1 MTQTKQQVILRKKTS
16 GIAVVLLDCPGKLN
30 SLSSEVTAEL
40 EQVLTEVE
48 NDSSVKALVMVS
60 GKPDTFLSGADL
72 REISK
77 VSDAETAEAKSRNGQ
92 DILNRVAALDKPTVI
107 GINGICLGGGLELAL
122 SFDQRIATDWEMTLL
137 GLPEVRLGLIPGMGG
152 TQRLPRLIGLQNGL
166 EMILSS
172 EPVSAAR
179 ALELGLI
186 DEIVK
191 PDDLLERCQQR
202 ALELMQS
209 GRQAKRQLAERQT
222 AMIDLDES
230 KWTKILATAERS
242 MRIKTKGRY
251 PAPLKAIDAIRTGL
265 KSGMEIGLRAEAKA
279 FGDLAASETAKN
291 LIALF
296 FNTEF
301 AKATAAMMSAKMQT
315 NPVSVVG
322 VIGSGAMGSAIAEL
336 AAVSGYRVLFQPTNR
351 NPEDN
356 PFERLRA
363 SIVRNQQKAKLTE
376 AEIADILKRVEA
388 INDLRELAPADLI
401 IEAVFESEELK
412 HALFERLEGIVSPHC
427 TLASNTSSLSISKLA
442 ARLSDSSR
450 FLGMH
455 FFLPVDRM
463 PLVEIIS
470 HKGTKREALAKAA
483 GVISRLGKIPTM
495 VNDGSGFLVNRLL
508 CTYIIEAA
516 RLAESGVPLN
526 WIDDS
531 AVEFGMAMGPLNVLD
546 EVGLDV
552 AFKVAD
558 ALYEGCGE
566 RFAPPAVMDKVKK
579 LGLIGKKTGTGVY
592 TWDDNGRRLHFDAR
606 LVSEI
611 GLVVSDQK
619 PTAEK
624 SAWIVERLIY
634 PMIDEAARCLTDRIV
649 RKPRE
654 IDLAMVLGTGF
665 PPFRGGP
672 LKYADS
678 IGIGNLK
685 KCLEEIYS
693 QDGSH
698 RQVAESI
705 VKMEA
710 DARRFYS
717 RSSDGDE

>member
-1 MTQTKQQVILRKKTS
+1 VTQTKQQVILRKKAS

-40 EQVLTEVE
+40 EQTLCELE
-48 NDSSVKALVMVS
+48 NDSSVKALVLVS

-72 REISK
+72 REIVK
-77 VSDAETAEAKSRNGQ
+77 VTKAEAAEEKSRQGQ
-92 DILNRVAALDKPTVI
+92 DILNRLAALGKPTVV

-122 SFDQRIATDWEMTLL
+122 SFDQRIASDCESTLL

-152 TQRLPRLIGLQNGL
+152 TQRLPRLIGLQNAL

-172 EPVSAAR
+172 EPVNVSR
-179 ALELGLI
+179 ALALGLV
-186 DEIVK
+186 DEVVK
-191 PDDLLERCQQR
+191 PDELLERCQER
-202 ALELMQS
+202 ALELLQS
-209 GRQAKRQLAERQT
+209 TAERKRALADRKV
-222 AMIDLDES
+222 AMIQLEEA
-230 KWTKILATAERS
+230 KWTKVLATAERS
-242 MRIKTKGRY
+242 MRIKTRGNY
-251 PAPLKAIDAIRTGL
+251 PAPLKAIEAIRNGLRNGIELGL
-265 KSGMEIGLRAEAKA
+265 KGEAKA
-279 FGDLAASETAKN
+279 FGDLAASDTAKN

-301 AKATAAMMSAKMQT
+301 ARQTAAMMSAKMQT
-315 NPVSVVG
+315 NPVSTVA
-322 VIGSGAMGSAIAEL
+322 VIGSGAMGTAIAEL
-336 AAVSGYRVLFQPTNR
+336 AAISGYRVLFKQTNR
-351 NPEDN
+351 NPQDN
-356 PFERLRA
+356 PVDRLRA
-363 SIVRNQQKAKLTE
+363 LIVRNQQKAKLGE
-376 AEIADILKRVEA
+376 AEIAEILQRVEPVV
-388 INDLRELAPADLI
+388 DERELAAADLI

-412 HALFERLEGIVSPHC
+412 HELFERLESIISADC
-427 TLASNTSSLSISKLA
+427 TLASNTSSLSINKLA
-442 ARLSDSSR
+442 SRLADSGR

-470 HKGTKREALAKAA
+470 HKGTKREALARAA
-483 GVISRLGKIPTM
+483 GVVSRLGKIPTM

-558 ALYEGCGE
+558 ALHEGCGE
-566 RFAPPAVMDKVKK
+566 RFAPPAVIGKTKE

-592 TWDDNGRRLHFDAR
+592 SWDESGRRLQFDSR

-619 PTAEK
+619 PPAERQ
-624 SAWIVERLIY
+624 AWIVERLIY
-634 PMIDEAARCLTDRIV
+634 PMIDEAARCLADRIV

-678 IGIGNLK
+678 IGIGNLRAR
-685 KCLEEIYS
+685 LEEIYR
-693 QDGSH
+693 QDGSN
-698 RQVAESI
+698 RQISESI
-705 VKMEA
+705 KKMEA
-710 DARRFYS
+710 EGRRFYS
-717 RSSDGDE
+717 RSTDGDE